1 MKTLKKIQL
10 IPLMM
15 MKKMII
21 LKNIKKNLIRKAI
34 PNQLEKIDIIMNQ
47 LVIII
52 FMKELFLIE
61 KIE

>member
-52 FMKELFLIE
+52 FMKDLFLIE